1 MTSMPCFQIPSWV
14 IENVSLIVFDALV
27 LVLVVGLALYVFRKC
42 YDDNPTSAEDTHP
55 MKSVFRSDL
64 ETAEPV

>member
-1 MTSMPCFQIPSWV
+1 IPSWV
-14 IENVSLIVFDALV
+14 VENVSLIVFDALV
-27 LVLVVGLALYVFRKC
+27 LILVIGLALYVFRKC
-42 YDDNPTSAEDTHP
+42 YDDNPVAEDTHP